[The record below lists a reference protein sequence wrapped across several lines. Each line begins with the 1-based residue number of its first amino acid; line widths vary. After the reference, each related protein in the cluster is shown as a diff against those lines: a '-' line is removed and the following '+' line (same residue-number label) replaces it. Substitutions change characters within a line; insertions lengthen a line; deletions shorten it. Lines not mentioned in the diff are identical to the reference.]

1 MALAGSRW
9 LVMKNSV
16 QSLTRETRR
25 RRRRVGSGRKSEG
38 KGRGEMRGR
47 WEMSEEGSGEEDKG
61 GCVEVEER
69 KVMNREAMKMGG
81 GWKAELQTD
90 RQAGQGIK
98 PRAVQGGQAE
108 DQSCLPSL
116 PGSPPRR

>member
-25 RRRRVGSGRKSEG
+25 RRRRRTVVVGRRRKSEG

-47 WEMSEEGSGEEDKG
+47 WKTSEERSR
-61 GCVEVEER
+61 EER
-69 KVMNREAMKMGG
+69 RIKVEA
-81 GWKAELQTD
+81 L
-90 RQAGQGIK
+90 R
-98 PRAVQGGQAE
+98 
-108 DQSCLPSL
+108 
-116 PGSPPRR
+116 

>member
-25 RRRRVGSGRKSEG
+25 RVVVGSRRKSKR

-47 WEMSEEGSGEEDKG
+47 WEMSEE
-61 GCVEVEER
+61 ER
-69 KVMNREAMKMGG
+69 RIKVGVLR
-81 GWKAELQTD
+81 
-90 RQAGQGIK
+90 
-98 PRAVQGGQAE
+98 
-108 DQSCLPSL
+108 
-116 PGSPPRR
+116 